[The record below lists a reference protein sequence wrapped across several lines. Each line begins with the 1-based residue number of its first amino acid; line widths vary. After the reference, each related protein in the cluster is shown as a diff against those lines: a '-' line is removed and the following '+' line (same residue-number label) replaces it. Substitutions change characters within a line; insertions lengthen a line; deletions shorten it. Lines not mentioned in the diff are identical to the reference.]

1 AVPWILDEKSYVV
14 QTPFSVESG
23 VSFGCTAN
31 SQVRPLWVM
40 NHFVYTNLSIFNLN
54 VERPA
59 PNSAASVNTRAS
71 IVGQANACGSAGY
84 FPNFVTVDYYD
95 VGDLFKAVA
104 DINGVT
110 YKSTTTNTF
119 GDGDAG
125 STTSAA
131 SVLRPA
137 ALVFEVPSRAIRACV
152 HRATGS
158 PIVRPLSIVR
168 TESPERSQSFSAPT
182 SPFRPQV
189 SSVGSIQQRARTFG
203 EPGFGGHETKLPLL
217 AAPLAQQMAQ
227 GHQRTQ
233 SSYGVSYSAACSPRE
248 LARRS
253 SIAVGAGVGSRRSIG
268 VGSVGVGSR
277 GSIAAGSDD
286 DDDDDESVALIGS
299 DESSLCDGDIDGD
312 SMALDDTT
320 NDAGSSGGAQLAGL
334 RRQSVGSAPR
344 NKAVVRLMSLVEED
358 RKPLA
363 SEMEHEGHITRSIRH
378 SSVQEW
384 LRSSTSSPA
393 QPSPPTDT
401 PSRAPKPC
409 THIQIPP
416 TSSPQLLATGPSSCP
431 NSACIVPAVSLG
443 KRKSLDESE
452 AQGEPSRGSSYKRM
466 AMSPSG
472 LRAQVTFSKVG
483 ARRVPHVP
491 RSGPSSPLLTSRPML
506 ASSAGTCPPVGA
518 TRSRSR
524 SGASLVSGPN

>member
-1 AVPWILDEKSYVV
+1 
-14 QTPFSVESG
+14 
-23 VSFGCTAN
+23 
-31 SQVRPLWVM
+31 
-40 NHFVYTNLSIFNLN
+40 
-54 VERPA
+54 
-59 PNSAASVNTRAS
+59 
-71 IVGQANACGSAGY
+71 
-84 FPNFVTVDYYD
+84 
-95 VGDLFKAVA
+95 
-104 DINGVT
+104 
-110 YKSTTTNTF
+110 
-119 GDGDAG
+119 
-125 STTSAA
+125 
-131 SVLRPA
+131 
-137 ALVFEVPSRAIRACV
+137 
-152 HRATGS
+152 
-158 PIVRPLSIVR
+158 R

-189 SSVGSIQQRARTFG
+189 SSGGSIQQRARTFG

-524 SGASLVSGPN
+524 SGASL

>member
-1 AVPWILDEKSYVV
+1 
-14 QTPFSVESG
+14 
-23 VSFGCTAN
+23 
-31 SQVRPLWVM
+31 
-40 NHFVYTNLSIFNLN
+40 
-54 VERPA
+54 
-59 PNSAASVNTRAS
+59 
-71 IVGQANACGSAGY
+71 
-84 FPNFVTVDYYD
+84 
-95 VGDLFKAVA
+95 
-104 DINGVT
+104 
-110 YKSTTTNTF
+110 
-119 GDGDAG
+119 
-125 STTSAA
+125 
-131 SVLRPA
+131 
-137 ALVFEVPSRAIRACV
+137 
-152 HRATGS
+152 
-158 PIVRPLSIVR
+158 
-168 TESPERSQSFSAPT
+168 
-182 SPFRPQV
+182 
-189 SSVGSIQQRARTFG
+189 
-203 EPGFGGHETKLPLL
+203 
-217 AAPLAQQMAQ
+217 
-227 GHQRTQ
+227 
-233 SSYGVSYSAACSPRE
+233 
-248 LARRS
+248 
-253 SIAVGAGVGSRRSIG
+253 
-268 VGSVGVGSR
+268 
-277 GSIAAGSDD
+277 AGSDD

-299 DESSLCDGDIDGD
+299 DESSSCDGDIDGD

-524 SGASLVSGPN
+524 SGASLVSGPNGLNMVHTNGVFSRMNIDDAEETAD

>member
-1 AVPWILDEKSYVV
+1 MPDDLLPLQRRWQNVNS
-14 QTPFSVESG
+14 
-23 VSFGCTAN
+23 TA
-31 SQVRPLWVM
+31 S
-40 NHFVYTNLSIFNLN
+40 
-54 VERPA
+54 EA
-59 PNSAASVNTRAS
+59 
-71 IVGQANACGSAGY
+71 
-84 FPNFVTVDYYD
+84 
-95 VGDLFKAVA
+95 
-104 DINGVT
+104 
-110 YKSTTTNTF
+110 
-119 GDGDAG
+119 
-125 STTSAA
+125 
-131 SVLRPA
+131 
-137 ALVFEVPSRAIRACV
+137 PSRAIRACV
-152 HRATGS
+152 HRAAGS

-189 SSVGSIQQRARTFG
+189 SSVGSTQQRARTFG

-253 SIAVGAGVGSRRSIG
+253 SIAVGAGVGSLRSIG
-268 VGSVGVGSR
+268 MGSVGVGSRGSVGVGSR

-299 DESSLCDGDIDGD
+299 DESSSCDGDIDGD

-320 NDAGSSGGAQLAGL
+320 NDAGSTGAQLAGQ

-393 QPSPPTDT
+393 QTSPPTDA
-401 PSRAPKPC
+401 PSRIPKPS
-409 THIQIPP
+409 THIQIP

-431 NSACIVPAVSLG
+431 NSACIVPAASLG

-483 ARRVPHVP
+483 ARRVHVP
-491 RSGPSSPLLTSRPML
+491 RSGPSSPSLTSRPML

-524 SGASLVSGPN
+524 SGASLISGPNGLNMVHTNGVFSRMNIDDAEEAAD